1 MLPARVLARSAF
13 VGLEVDARI
22 RWRLHGAPTFDAAI
36 PTGPFTTLVAFLPQ
50 VFATRLVETVGTL
63 PGLAGHYRYT
73 PPQLHVTI
81 RNLDGI
87 DLERL
92 PALLAGQQPIRL
104 KANGLGFTRETLLL
118 RLLATHSNLRDLRTQ
133 LDDLPGMQRGPR
145 LLRDL
150 VFANVLR
157 LNGPISPESLRSVKH
172 QRNDLLNRQV
182 ELPELTLI
190 RTDKVGSPDRT
201 EILGRYKL
209 PAH

>member
-1 MLPARVLARSAF
+1 MSPTRVLARSAF
-13 VGLEVDARI
+13 VGLEVDARV
-22 RWRLHGAPTFDAAI
+22 RWRLHGSPSFDPAL

-50 VFATRLVETVGTL
+50 AFAAQLVETIGAL
-63 PGLAGHYRYT
+63 PALNDHYRYT
-73 PPQLHVTI
+73 PEQLHVTI
-81 RNLDGI
+81 RNLDGV
-87 DLERL
+87 DLGRL

-104 KANGLGFTRETLLL
+104 KVDGLGFTRETLLL
-118 RLLATHSNLRDLRTQ
+118 RLLATDSNLRGLRTQ

-157 LNGPISPESLRSVKH
+157 LNAPVSPELFRSVKH
-172 QRNDLLNRQV
+172 QRNDLLTQQA
-182 ELPELTLI
+182 ELPELTLV

-201 EILGRYKL
+201 EVLGRYKL